1 MRSTAKFAPYTVC
14 YEWVLGQFER
24 AKVRRMS
31 KEESCPNGRPECD
44 FPEKHELA
52 LAGRLLRMIENYT
65 KEQGTYPCPQCLRNS
80 MMAIAALLHLEAAK
94 EEAEYFARHKPG
106 EPGFVDGFA
115 EAARE
120 RLLYVMDATAE
131 FEGGFAKRRLM

>member
-1 MRSTAKFAPYTVC
+1 
-14 YEWVLGQFER
+14 
-24 AKVRRMS
+24 MS
-31 KEESCPNGRPECD
+31 EEECCPNGHPECD

-65 KEQGTYPCPQCLRNS
+65 REQRTYRCPVCLRNS

-94 EEAEYFARHKPG
+94 MDQEERPARQTHG

-120 RLLYVMDATAE
+120 RLLYVMDAMSDV
-131 FEGGFAKRRLM
+131 EGPRAKRRLM

>member
-1 MRSTAKFAPYTVC
+1 MNN
-14 YEWVLGQFER
+14 
-24 AKVRRMS
+24 
-31 KEESCPNGRPECD
+31 EESCPNGRSDCD

-65 KEQGTYPCPQCLRNS
+65 REQGTYPCPKCLRNS

-94 EEAEYFARHKPG
+94 IEEEERIARLQPG
-106 EPGFVDGFA
+106 EPGFVEGFA

-120 RLLYVMDATAE
+120 RLLYIMDAMVDVDGA
-131 FEGGFAKRRLM
+131 FVKRRLM

>member
-1 MRSTAKFAPYTVC
+1 
-14 YEWVLGQFER
+14 
-24 AKVRRMS
+24 MS
-31 KEESCPNGRPECD
+31 NEECCPNGRLECD

-65 KEQGTYPCPQCLRNS
+65 REHGTYPCPKCLRNS
-80 MMAIAALLHLEAAK
+80 MMAIAALLHLEASK
-94 EEAEYFARHKPG
+94 IEEGECAARPQRG

-120 RLLYVMDATAE
+120 RLLDIMDAMADIE
-131 FEGGFAKRRLM
+131 APLAKRRLM